1 MYICNCRRWGIIIVA
16 EGNAYEINWDIYWGM
31 IETLDDYVKK
41 NRNPNTRSR
50 GGWTW
55 PSVNYDAP
63 KIFRARFHK
72 NGSINK
78 SYTDISD
85 QFNLCIKN
93 ADQFVAGI
101 ISTMIRVMNHTLRRR
116 KWDKEIIL
124 HN

>member
-1 MYICNCRRWGIIIVA
+1 MKKKALGRTLYERQ
-16 EGNAYEINWDIYWGM
+16 NAYEINWDIYWGM

-41 NRNPNTRSR
+41 NRNPNTRNR

-55 PSVNYDAP
+55 PSINYDAP
-63 KIFRARFHK
+63 KIFRAGFHK

-101 ISTMIRVMNHTLRRR
+101 ISTMIRVMNHTLKRR
-116 KWDKEIIL
+116 KWDKE
-124 HN
+124 NNFA